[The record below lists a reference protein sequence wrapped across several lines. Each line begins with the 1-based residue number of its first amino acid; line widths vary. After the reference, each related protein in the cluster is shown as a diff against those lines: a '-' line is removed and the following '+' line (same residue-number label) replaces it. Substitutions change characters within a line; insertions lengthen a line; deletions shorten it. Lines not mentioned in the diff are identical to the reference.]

1 MANIANTE
9 AAAARLAELSRE
21 IEDLEDG
28 RAGLLMRID
37 QLRSSLVSA
46 GQRTA
51 SMRASVDLFV
61 EHITTLIASM
71 EELRALEEEMR
82 ELNRGLSGTERESTA
97 MVFEVESFNETV
109 AEAEEELERISAILF
124 QGKIKLPRGH

>member
-9 AAAARLAELSRE
+9 AAAAKLAELSRE

-46 GQRTA
+46 GRRTA

-61 EHITTLIASM
+61 EHITTLVASM

-82 ELNRGLSGTERESTA
+82 ELNRGLSGTEKESTA

-109 AEAEEELERISAILF
+109 AEAEEELERISDILF
-124 QGKIKLPRGH
+124 QGKIKFPRGQ

>member
-61 EHITTLIASM
+61 EHITTLVASM
-71 EELRALEEEMR
+71 EELRVLEEEMR
-82 ELNRGLSGTERESTA
+82 ELNRGLSGTEKESSA
-97 MVFEVESFNETV
+97 MVFEVDSFNETV

>member
-9 AAAARLAELSRE
+9 AAAAKLAELSRE

-46 GQRTA
+46 GRRTA

-61 EHITTLIASM
+61 EHITTLVASM

-82 ELNRGLSGTERESTA
+82 ELNRGLSGTEKESTA

-109 AEAEEELERISAILF
+109 AEAEEELERISDILF
-124 QGKIKLPRGH
+124 QGKIKFPRGH